1 MPPSPQ
7 YIAKLTR
14 QARKDLAEIRTYTI
28 QQFGIEQ
35 WSAYKQRIEGAIH
48 NLCQTPNIGR
58 DVSALSLGLK
68 RFHLGRPKGSHYI
81 YYRLT
86 KKYLVIVRV
95 IHDARKQEGVF
106 KA

>member
-7 YIAKLTR
+7 YIARLTR
-14 QARKDLAEIRTYTI
+14 QAQKDLAEIRTYTI
-28 QQFGIEQ
+28 QKFGLEQ
-35 WSAYKQRIEGAIH
+35 WSAYKQRIEGAIQK
-48 NLCQTPNIGR
+48 LCQTPNIGR

-86 KKYLVIVRV
+86 KKHLVIVRV